1 MRIEQPPTESPA
13 MRQQFA
19 SDNNAG
25 MCPSALEALIA
36 ANGAGHALGYGGDRW
51 TTAACDSIR
60 ELLEAPE
67 AEVFLVYNGT
77 AANALAL
84 AHLCR
89 PYHAVIA
96 HAFSHVETDEAGAT
110 GLFSGGTTI
119 MSAEEP
125 AAKLTPASV
134 ERLAT
139 KYGRGF
145 HHVKPAVLSITQSTE
160 LGTVYALSELEALVE
175 TARRHG
181 LKVHMDGARFANAV
195 SSLGAAPADISWRA
209 GVDVLSL
216 GGVKN
221 GLGIGEAI
229 VVFDKALAAE
239 IEWRIKQ
246 AGQLNSKMRLMAAP
260 WAAVLTDGT
269 WLANAAH
276 ANAMAR
282 RLGKAIAPARGV
294 ELMHPVEA
302 NAVFAHIP
310 VDVQAALRARGW
322 LFYTFLGATGCRLM
336 CAWDTEPATV
346 DRFAADLRAAA
357 K

>member
-1 MRIEQPPTESPA
+1 MG
-13 MRQQFA
+13 QQFA

-25 MCPSALEALIA
+25 MCPAAMRALVE

-51 TTAACDSIR
+51 TEQACAAVR
-60 ELLEAPE
+60 ALLEAPE
-67 AEVFLVYNGT
+67 AEVFFVYNGT

-89 PYHAVIA
+89 SYHAVIA

-110 GLFSGGTTI
+110 GFFSGGATI
-119 MSAEEP
+119 MSADEP
-125 AAKLTPASV
+125 AAKLTPAAV

-145 HHVKPAVLSITQSTE
+145 HHVKPAVLSLTQATE
-160 LGTVYALSELEALVE
+160 LGTVYSPEQLRVLVE

-195 SSLGAAPADISWRA
+195 ASLGVAPADISWRA
-209 GVDVLSL
+209 GIDILCL

-229 VVFDKALAAE
+229 VVFDKADAAE
-239 IEWRIKQ
+239 LEWRIKQ
-246 AGQLNSKMRLMAAP
+246 AGQLNSKMRLMSAP
-260 WAAVLTDGT
+260 WAGVLGDGT
-269 WLANAAH
+269 WLANARH

-282 RLGKAIAPARGV
+282 RLGEAIAPALGV
-294 ELMHPVEA
+294 SIMHPVEA
-302 NAVFAHIP
+302 NAVFADIP
-310 VDVQAALRARGW
+310 VKVQKALRERGW
-322 LFYTFLGATGCRLM
+322 QFYTFPGQTGCRLM

-357 K
+357 G